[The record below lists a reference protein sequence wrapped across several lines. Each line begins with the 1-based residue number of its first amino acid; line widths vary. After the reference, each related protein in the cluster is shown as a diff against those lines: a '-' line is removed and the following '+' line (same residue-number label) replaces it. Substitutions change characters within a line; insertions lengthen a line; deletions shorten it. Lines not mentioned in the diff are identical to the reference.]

1 MHRHLRD
8 EPAPRSSA
16 DRLGYIAAHHCK
28 RGGTVSA
35 VIPAPK
41 AHDAHPNQ
49 FTLLGQRR
57 FAPFFWTQF
66 LGAANDNLFKF
77 AFTVM
82 VTYQLQVSWLPP
94 SLAGLVI
101 GALFILPF
109 LLFSATSGQ
118 LADKYDKRALIR
130 FVKWLEIAI
139 MVVAALGFAAQHVGL
154 LLACVFLMGLH
165 STLFG
170 PVKFAYLPQ
179 HLSERELTGGNGMV
193 EMGTFVAILLGNVA
207 GGLIIALPESG
218 ARLAGWSCIALAV
231 LGRAS
236 AQFVP
241 VSPATD
247 PGLKINWN
255 PFSETWRNLKLA
267 HGNLV
272 VFRSLL
278 GISWM
283 WFFGA
288 VFLSQFP
295 SFAKEVLHGDEQV
308 ASLLLVVFSVGIGV
322 GSLLCEVLSRRHVE
336 IGLVPLGA
344 IGMSVFA
351 VDLYFAARAL
361 PPVAIQGLAAFVS
374 QAAHWRVMLDLALL
388 SLFAGLYS
396 VPMYALIQLRAQPT
410 HRARIIAA
418 NNILNALFMIAS
430 AVIAGALLKTGFSI
444 PQIFLAVGIANA
456 LVALYIFLLVP
467 EYLLR
472 FIAFVASRCVYRFR
486 VRGDEH
492 IPAQG
497 PAILA
502 SNHVSFVDAILL
514 MAASPRPIRFIM
526 DHRIFAIPV
535 LGGLFRLA
543 KAIPIASQKEDA
555 ATYERA
561 FAQARKVLDDG
572 DLLCI
577 FPEGA
582 ITHDGQLQPFKGGI
596 MKVLETHPVPVVPVA
611 LQNLWGSY
619 FSRVEKGRAM
629 VRPFRRGL
637 WSPVGLVAGDAIP
650 AAAVTPDAL
659 RGRVQ
664 ALLVG

>member
-1 MHRHLRD
+1 M
-8 EPAPRSSA
+8 S
-16 DRLGYIAAHHCK
+16 
-28 RGGTVSA
+28 
-35 VIPAPK
+35 
-41 AHDAHPNQ
+41 HDTHPNQ
-49 FTLLGQRR
+49 FALLGQRR

-77 AFTVM
+77 AFTVL
-82 VTYQLQVSWLPP
+82 VTYQLRVQWLEPAM
-94 SLAGLVI
+94 AGLVI

-118 LADKYDKRALIR
+118 LADKHDKAVLIR

-139 MVVAALGFAAQHVGL
+139 MGLAAWGFFTTNVVALLG
-154 LLACVFLMGLH
+154 CVFLLGLH

-193 EMGTFVAILLGNVA
+193 EMGTFVAILLGNVV
-207 GGLIIALPESG
+207 GGLLIAVPQTG
-218 ARLAGWSCIALAV
+218 AQYVAITCLVLAA
-231 LGRAS
+231 LGRATS
-236 AQFVP
+236 QFVP

-247 PGLKINWN
+247 AGLRINWN
-255 PFSETWRNLKLA
+255 PFTETWSNLKLA

-295 SFAKEVLHGDEQV
+295 SFAKEVLHGNEQV
-308 ASLLLVVFSVGIGV
+308 ASLLLVVFSVGIGI
-322 GSLLCEVLSRRHVE
+322 GSLLCETLSRRHVE

-351 VDLYFAARAL
+351 IDLYFASRGL
-361 PPVAIQGLAAFVS
+361 PPAATLSVREFVAQP
-374 QAAHWRVMLDLALL
+374 AHWRVMADLALL

-396 VPMYALIQLRAQPT
+396 VPMYALIQLRAQAS

-430 AVIAGALLKTGFSI
+430 SVIAGLLLKAGFSI
-444 PQIFLAVGIANA
+444 PQVFLAVGIANA
-456 LVALYIFLLVP
+456 VVAFYIFMLVP

-472 FIAFVASRCVYRFR
+472 FVAFIASRCVYRFK

-492 IPAQG
+492 IPIEG
-497 PAILA
+497 PAILVC
-502 SNHVSFVDAILL
+502 NHVSFVDAVLL

-526 DHRIFAIPV
+526 DHRIFRIPV
-535 LGGLFRLA
+535 LGAMFRLA
-543 KAIPIASQKEDA
+543 KAIPIAPQKDDA
-555 ATYERA
+555 QTYERA
-561 FAQARKVLDDG
+561 FAEARRVLDEG
-572 DLLCI
+572 ELLCI
-577 FPEGA
+577 FPEGG
-582 ITHDGQLQPFKGGI
+582 ITRDGRLQPFKGGV
-596 MKVLETHPVPVVPVA
+596 MKILETHPVPVVPIA
-611 LQNLWGSY
+611 LQNLWGSF
-619 FSRVEKGRAM
+619 FSRVEEGQAM
-629 VRPFRRGL
+629 VRPFRRGFF
-637 WSPVGLVAGDAIP
+637 SRVGLVAGAPVP
-650 AAAVTPDAL
+650 AREVTPEGL
-659 RGRVQ
+659 QQRVGV
-664 ALLVG
+664 LLGDGSTASAQSPQGAGA